1 MNKLLLILLFFLAP
15 FFMYAQCI
23 SGDCA
28 NGQGEYRYKNGTY
41 SGDFVDGDLT
51 GSGLFKSKKGYTY
64 SGHWSQ
70 GVKSGIGRE
79 SFKRGHTY
87 KGEFMSNLK
96 HGKGTAWLPN
106 TKFMEDIVYVGEW
119 LDNVIC
125 GEGQLSYTREVKY
138 GRSKKIEKNILK
150 GTFINGVYQGRLT
163 EEYDDEIIWSSF
175 GLKSGDFKSYKQFSE
190 REYKKLKNPA
200 AIEGSIILSC
210 ECVSETAIFEAT
222 SIVRKNLSWW
232 GSAIPPKTKSIIL
245 NTCQREF
252 DIIEWHARE
261 LETELNKQNL
271 ACNEESILVAW
282 GALNIKEREC
292 DQVRKNYRSETAW
305 NPKKGG
311 AIKNPAPQQ
320 KWNNRIQKKLDK
332 AEKIRKRIQS
342 KKRKRLE
349 NKDDVICLSGFLNP
363 MTLPQKVVPKE
374 QVEEKKK
381 VRTPIELRFVRSN
394 QLH

>member
-1 MNKLLLILLFFLAP
+1 MNKLLTILFFLAP
-15 FFMYAQCI
+15 FFMCAQCV

-41 SGDFVDGDLT
+41 TGDFVDGDLT
-51 GSGLFKSKKGYTY
+51 GSGTFKSRKGYTY
-64 SGHWSQ
+64 SGHWDQ

-87 KGEFMSNLK
+87 KGEFMYNLK
-96 HGKGTAWLPN
+96 HGKGTAWLPS
-106 TKFMEDIVYVGEW
+106 TKFMDEIVYVGEW
-119 LDNVIC
+119 LDDVIC

-163 EEYDDEIIWSSF
+163 EKYDDEIAWSSF

-222 SIVRKNLSWW
+222 SIFRKNLSWW
-232 GSAIPPKTKSIIL
+232 GSSIPPKTKSIIL
-245 NTCQREF
+245 NTRQREF

-261 LETELNKQNL
+261 LEIDLNKQKL
-271 ACNEESILVAW
+271 ACNNESVIVAW
-282 GALNIKEREC
+282 EALNLKEREC
-292 DQVRKNYRSETAW
+292 SQVRKSYNSETAW
-305 NPKKGG
+305 NPKKGS
-311 AIKNPAPQQ
+311 AIKNPVPQQ

-332 AEKIRKRIQS
+332 TEKARQKTQSKIRKR
-342 KKRKRLE
+342 LE
-349 NKDDVICLSGFLNP
+349 KKDDAMCLGGFLNP
-363 MTLPQKVVPKE
+363 MTLPQRAIPKE
-374 QVEEKKK
+374 DVEVKKK
-381 VRTPIELRFVRSN
+381 VRTPIELKFVRTN
-394 QLH
+394 QLY